1 MEYTTLSNGVEMPML
16 GYGVFQIGNAE
27 TEECVSEAIKAGY
40 RLIDTAQSYGNEEG
54 VGAAV
59 AKSGVP
65 REELFVVSKVWVSN
79 YRYEDAKRSIDESLE
94 RLGLEYLDLMLLHQC
109 YYDVYGAWRALEE
122 AYAEGKVRAI
132 GVSNFD
138 SKQLMDLCAFAEVS
152 PMLNQVETHVFWQE
166 KPEHAVMQRLGV
178 QHMAWGPFAEGA
190 NGFFTNPL
198 LAKIGE
204 KYGKGVGQVALR
216 FHGRG
221 RRRDPQVQQAR
232 PHGRELRRLRL
243 RADRGRPRADPW
255 PRRRSLHHPGPP
267 QPRHRAVPA
276 RPHQGPDRRGEVTN
290 CCQLSAS

>member
-1 MEYTTLSNGVEMPML
+1 ML

-54 VGAAV
+54 VGAAI

-65 REELFVVSKVWVSN
+65 RDELFIVSKIWVSN

-138 SKQLMDLCAFAEVS
+138 SKQLMDLCAFAEVK

-166 KPEHAVMQRLGV
+166 KPEHAVMVKLGV

-204 KYGKGVGQVALR
+204 KYGKGVGQTALR
-216 FHGRG
+216 FLMDEGVIVI
-221 RRRDPQVQQAR
+221 PK
-232 PHGRELRRLRL
+232 
-243 RADRGRPRADPW
+243 
-255 PRRRSLHHPGPP
+255 SSK
-267 QPRHRAVPA
+267 PA
-276 RPHQGPDRRGEVTN
+276 RMAENFDVFDFELTEDDCEQIRGLDAGKSIILDHHNLDTVQFLLDRIKG
-290 CCQLSAS
+290 QIDAAK